1 VVLVLYCASVSA
13 SASGGAR
20 KGLEAA
26 DRAVAHLRA
35 RLSAFAAT
43 AFLRWAFG
51 GAAKPYFET
60 ALVLLWAFCGECC
73 SSRQRYLPATVG
85 RSRATHRS
93 YAPGFL
99 CAPVTIGLDRL
110 GTNRGSEGQRFFA
123 AKLL

>member
-1 VVLVLYCASVSA
+1 MVLVLYSASVSA
-13 SASGGAR
+13 SPSGGAR
-20 KGLEAA
+20 KGFEAA
-26 DRAVAHLRA
+26 DRAVTRLRA
-35 RLSAFAAT
+35 QLPAFAA
-43 AFLRWAFG
+43 AFLLWAFR

-73 SSRQRYLPATVG
+73 SSRQRYLPDTVG

-93 YAPGFL
+93 KAPGFL
-99 CAPVTIGLDRL
+99 CEPVTIGLDRL